1 MTAKTELQPIAGTK
15 SAERAADIVFVH
27 GLDGDK
33 RASWQHEYDENSFW
47 PKLLFNDIPTCGV
60 WSFGFDAR
68 SSEWIHG
75 GTMPIVDRASNFAAY
90 LRSEGLGDKPIF
102 FIVHSLG
109 GLVVKQMLRSRFD
122 KDQDDPIV
130 RQTRGIFFFA
140 TPHGGSDV
148 SKLVQWLKFYRPSV
162 LVKELESA
170 AAPLRDLNLW
180 YRANC
185 SRLKIKTTVFFETQ
199 ATTGQL
205 IVDQLSSDPGV
216 ESAELIPVDANH
228 VEICKIDTDSMPYKT
243 IRNSIDSFVREQIKE
258 IELTHD
264 SMLWMD
270 VGCYNKYP
278 DQWEEKNYPKNESRI
293 VKYSAVLNPNSV
305 NVSPQLPYLDAV
317 RKGNP
322 VWAIPYMWQPFR
334 WLPLNLDF
342 KFLNQGT
349 ETLYLTALTL
359 HVKRSIANRE
369 PILFLKHGTC
379 FPCLSI
385 SNDGWSQIREPSLQ
399 IAIHE
404 ASDTPSFPDDLPIA
418 VLIDEFDEYLEL
430 DLTEQFKS
438 LGVDVDAVIRR
449 SPNPSLGPFQSR
461 VVFIFGQLKF
471 IDEAGESKVF
481 RFGTDMRIDAP
492 LLGMYG
498 PPTYE
503 YQTRLQ
509 IDGEDYVRSVPISQV
524 LKTGESDRF
533 LLQLDVDRSSFHE
546 LEISVESNL
555 GTIAISKPIQVSLF
569 VPRSVNERVADL
581 DTKNPYSFK

>member
-47 PKLLFNDIPTCGV
+47 PKLLFNDVPTCGI
-60 WSFGFDAR
+60 WSFGYDAR

-75 GTMPIVDRASNFAAY
+75 GAMPIVDRASNFAAF

-102 FIVHSLG
+102 FVVHSLG
-109 GLVVKQMLRSRFD
+109 GLIVKQMLRSRFD

-162 LVKELESA
+162 LVKELQSA

-185 SRLKIKTTVFFETQ
+185 SKLNIKTTVFFETQ
-199 ATTGQL
+199 TTVGQM

-228 VEICKIDTDSMPYKT
+228 VEICKVDIDSMPFKT
-243 IRNSIDSFVREQIKE
+243 IRNSIETFVREQAKE
-258 IELTHD
+258 VKLSHE
-264 SMLWMD
+264 SQLWMD
-270 VGCYNKYP
+270 VGCFNKYP
-278 DQWEEKNYPKNESRI
+278 DQWEEKTIPKQEGRI
-293 VKYSAVLNPNSV
+293 VKYSVELDSGSV
-305 NVSPQLPYLDAV
+305 SIAPQLPYLDAI
-317 RKGNP
+317 RKGEP

-342 KFLNQGT
+342 KFLNQET
-349 ETLYLTALTL
+349 ETVYLTALTL
-359 HVKRSIANRE
+359 RVKRSSPNRE
-369 PILFLKHGTC
+369 AVLLLKHGTF

-385 SNDGWSQIREPSLQ
+385 SNDGWSKLREPSLQ
-399 IAIHE
+399 IVIQE
-404 ASDTPSFPDDLPIA
+404 ATDKPSFPDELPIS
-418 VLIDEFDEYLEL
+418 VPMDEFSEYLEL
-430 DLTEQFKS
+430 DLTEQFKV
-438 LGVDVDAVIRR
+438 LGVDVDAVIQRL
-449 SPNPSLGPFQSR
+449 PNPSLGPFESR
-461 VVFIFGQLKF
+461 AVFIYGELKF
-471 IDEAGESKVF
+471 VGEDGEPHTF
-481 RFGTDMRIDAP
+481 RFGTDMRIEGP
-492 LLGMYG
+492 LFGMYG
-498 PPTYE
+498 PPTFE
-503 YQTRLQ
+503 YCTRLEV
-509 IDGEDYVRSVPISQV
+509 DGADYVRTVGISHV
-524 LKTGESDRF
+524 LKAGESDRF
-533 LLQLDVDRSSFHE
+533 LLQLDVDRSSDHQ
-546 LEISVESNL
+546 LQISVESNL
-555 GTIAISKPIQVSLF
+555 GTIATSNPMKISLF

-581 DTKNPYSFK
+581 ETQNPFFFK